1 APAGC
6 VCSRDAVDDEGGH
19 EQAAARFEQPGD
31 LAQVNENLV
40 GWQVRDDGRHDREIE
55 LPVRVGEFQRLPADL
70 ALGIVELVRNVEP
83 LERKIGIDGG
93 DETPAPGDAALD
105 RVEPVVASLLH
116 IQILGERN
124 GHAANAAA
132 DVEHAVFRPQA
143 AQADEM
149 AQKLR
154 ADGPEI
160 AVPDEHAARIRLRQ
174 KAVAQDRLHQ
184 PADAILL
191 NRRCRSDFMAENRF
205 AHAAFL
211 SLAWI
216 SMETPVSFA
225 PSE

>member
-1 APAGC
+1 M
-6 VCSRDAVDDEGGH
+6 SS
-19 EQAAARFEQPGD
+19 
-31 LAQVNENLV
+31 LATSLEVNENLV
-40 GWQVRDDGRHDREIE
+40 GRQMRDHGRHDHEIE
-55 LPVRVGEFQRLPADL
+55 LPFGVGEFQRLAADL
-70 ALGIVELVRNVEP
+70 ALGVVELVRDVEP
-83 LERKIGIDGG
+83 LERKVGIDRG

-105 RVEPVVASLLH
+105 RIEAAVASLLH

-143 AQADEM
+143 AEADEM

-160 AVPDEHAARIRLRQ
+160 SVADEHAARFRLRQ
-174 KAVAQDRLHQ
+174 KAVAQDSLHQ
-184 PADAILL
+184 PMDAILL
-191 NRRCRSDFMAENRF
+191 NRRCRPDFMAENRF

-211 SLAWI
+211 SVASI
-216 SMETPVSFA
+216 SMETPLPLA